1 MPKVTKAVGFAL
13 ATILVLGICAAAQ
26 EQQTPAQVQA
36 EKAEV
41 KNFVL
46 TTDKLDKYE
55 AAIKAT
61 LKVEKENPAL
71 KKQMD
76 DENSQNPTNS
86 IAGSVATIE
95 KHPPIAT
102 AIKNAGM
109 SPRDFVV
116 MTYALI
122 NSAVA
127 VQMQKAATIK
137 NDSDS
142 VLPENTAFVEKNYER
157 IKKIF
162 NSASDSPSNAP
173 PK

>member
-1 MPKVTKAVGFAL
+1 MPNARKAMGFGLVTFL
-13 ATILVLGICAAAQ
+13 LLGICAAAQ

-36 EKAEV
+36 EKADV

-95 KHPPIAT
+95 KHPPIAN

-122 NSAVA
+122 NSAAA
-127 VQMQKAATIK
+127 VQMQKAGPIK
-137 NDSDS
+137 DNPDS
-142 VLPENTAFVEKNYER
+142 VLPENTAFVEKNYDR

-162 NSASDSPSNAP
+162 NNASDSPSNTP